1 MSVLSLSSQKALSA
15 LRQSRADFFWR
26 RRGTERFAGRETR
39 QPPPRVTHEPK
50 YKFRERQVTAVV
62 IIWRYIRRRGPTDDA
77 LRLPRSGRGRSDG
90 TEAGQGYRRA
100 GRGRG
105 EGQHRQCHEG
115 GNEEESVLKCFDC

>member
-50 YKFRERQVTAVV
+50 YKFREKQVTAVV

-77 LRLPRSGRGRSDG
+77 LRLP
-90 TEAGQGYRRA
+90 
-100 GRGRG
+100 
-105 EGQHRQCHEG
+105 
-115 GNEEESVLKCFDC
+115 